1 MSKKKNQKYILI
13 SKEDPVIEYIKNK
26 YKSKFSLETEFFTI
40 EKFFEKIS
48 GLKILDNHFILLYF
62 FSILKKDDFL
72 EKNFNNF
79 FNWGPKI
86 LNDFQNIDINMIDV
100 ERFFSSIISTEKI
113 KKWNFN
119 ILEQEKFLFWEKIH
133 EYYYTLQ
140 SQLLKKGIT
149 YQGMLFKIAISR
161 FGFFLSENSRTKIL
175 LFIDLILN
183 KCEKIFVQKIIQYS
197 HGLVYNLYEYENKI
211 QKNILESKNQNKIYK
226 THKRFN
232 NLKVIEVSKE
242 IEQVKIVE
250 NIVYKLL
257 KKGKKPYSIL
267 IIPGDKCLFIPLL
280 DSMKKLG
287 VNISINIDYSFK
299 NIPIY
304 YTFYSIFQLLLRKE
318 KFNKFT
324 KKDVIRVLSDGYIQ
338 KFFLKKNSL
347 LKILK
352 TENDSDF
359 ISEDFIKKY
368 LLKNDLWIIFQIS
381 THNTR
386 IILLS
391 LIGFIRKLKKMLF
404 SNMNKHFIELKFL
417 FKLEVYIYKLKIIV
431 RKKKNL
437 FFGINDVFNIYEQ
450 FVKTKSIRYI
460 HKNKRGLY
468 ITGFMDIFFKNFDV
482 VIITSFNEGI
492 IPPKNHEKNYSFIP
506 FDLRQGLKM
515 KDFNNKDFNNDVYFH
530 HFIRIF
536 QSSAET
542 YLIYKN
548 QPDEINSGEKSRFL
562 HQMEMNY
569 KISTEKINNPFIPI
583 NLLKVPIVIE
593 KTKPIIYR
601 LHELIVQGL
610 SPSSIHL
617 YNYNPLLFYYK
628 KILSLN
634 DPEEISFKKKV
645 GKVIHQI
652 LKILYYP
659 IRENFITINCIHN
672 MKKISESIVK
682 KVLLEKQKTIEGKN
696 MLFYCIIKT
705 YIENFISWDEKCI
718 QNGHKIFVKEI
729 ECKVSAI
736 LNVGSKQVNLHGII
750 DRIDEYDGV
759 PRILDYKIG
768 FQKIKEM
775 NVSLRNIENI
785 FHDPNY
791 ANTMQLLIYVYL
803 WFKSPIFF
811 GNKKRP
817 PSIGIL
823 SPEKNGEISK
833 IPINFFQK
841 KKINITY
848 EDYKKNFLPFL
859 IKRILEILDPK
870 KPIIEKIY

>member
-1 MSKKKNQKYILI
+1 MSQKTNLNQKYILI
-13 SKEDPVIEYIKNK
+13 SKGYPIIEYIKNK
-26 YKSKFSLETEFFTI
+26 YKSKFSSETEFFTI

-48 GLKILDNHFILLYF
+48 GLQILDNHSILLYF

-72 EKNFNNF
+72 DKNFNSF

-100 ERFFSSIISTEKI
+100 EQFFSSIISAEKMN
-113 KKWNFN
+113 KWNFN

-133 EYYYTLQ
+133 EYYYILQ
-140 SQLLKKGIT
+140 SKLLKKGIT
-149 YQGMLFKIAISR
+149 YQGMLFKIALSR
-161 FGFFLSENSRTKIL
+161 FGFFLSENSSTKIFF
-175 LFIDLILN
+175 FIDLILN

-211 QKNILESKNQNKIYK
+211 KKNIFESKNQNTNSK
-226 THKRFN
+226 THKKFN
-232 NLKVIEVSKE
+232 DLKVIEVSKE

-250 NIVYKLL
+250 NIVYKLV
-257 KKGKKPYSIL
+257 KKGIKPYNIL
-267 IIPGDKCLFIPLL
+267 IIPGDRCLLIPLL
-280 DSMKKLG
+280 DSMKRLG
-287 VNISINIDYSFK
+287 INISINIDYSFK

-304 YTFYSIFQLLLRKE
+304 YTLYSIFQLLLRKD
-318 KFNKFT
+318 KLKKFT

-347 LKILK
+347 LKKLK

-368 LLKNDLWIIFQIS
+368 LIKNDLWIIFQIS
-381 THNTR
+381 THDTK

-391 LIGFIRKLKKMLF
+391 LIGFIRKLQKRLF
-404 SNMNKHFIELKFL
+404 VNMNKHFIELRFL
-417 FKLEVYIYKLKIIV
+417 FNLEIYIYKLRIIV
-431 RKKKNL
+431 RKNKNFL
-437 FFGINDVFNIYEQ
+437 FGINDVFNIYEQ
-450 FVKTKSIRYI
+450 FVNTKSIRYI
-460 HKNKRGLY
+460 HKKKRGLY

-492 IPPKNHEKNYSFIP
+492 IPPKNHEKKYSFIP
-506 FDLRQGLKM
+506 FDLRQRLKM
-515 KDFNNKDFNNDVYFH
+515 KDFNNDVYFY

-536 QSSAET
+536 QSSTET

-569 KISTEKINNPFIPI
+569 KLSTEKINNPFIPI

-593 KTKPIIYR
+593 KTKSIIHR

-634 DPEEISFKKKV
+634 DPEEIFFKKKV
-645 GKVIHQI
+645 GQIIHQI
-652 LKILYYP
+652 LKILYSP
-659 IRENFITINCIHN
+659 IIENFITINRIHD
-672 MKKISESIVK
+672 MKKVYESIVK
-682 KVLLEKQKTIEGKN
+682 KVLLGKEKTIEGKN
-696 MLFYCIIKT
+696 MLFYCIIKA
-705 YIENFISWDEKCI
+705 YIENFISWDEKSI
-718 QNGHKIFVKEI
+718 QNGHKIFVKKI
-729 ECKVSAI
+729 ECKVSTI

-750 DRIDEYDGV
+750 DRIDEYDGIT
-759 PRILDYKIG
+759 RILDYKIG

-775 NVSLRNIENI
+775 NVSLKNIENI
-785 FHDPNY
+785 FQDPSY

-803 WFKSPIFF
+803 WFKSSTFF
-811 GNKKRP
+811 GNKKKP

-823 SPEKNGEISK
+823 SPEKNGKILQ
-833 IPINFFQK
+833 IPINFFHQK
-841 KKINITY
+841 KRNITY
-848 EDYKKNFLPFL
+848 EDYRKNFLPFL
-859 IKRILEILDPK
+859 IKRISEILDPK
-870 KPIIEKIY
+870 IPIIEKIY